1 VHTVLAGVRVIEVAE
16 WAMVPSAGAV
26 LADFGAEVIK
36 VEPVARGDSS
46 RALAVGGGSPAIDGV
61 SLVVEQANRG
71 KRSIGLDLKT
81 EDARAVLGELVR
93 SADVVLTSLLPR
105 LQEEFG
111 ITYEKLSTINPA
123 IILARA
129 SGLGRRGPDAA
140 RPGYD
145 STVYWARAGLG
156 YSLTPTASPDMPR
169 TRPGFGD
176 RAASMNMAFGVA
188 AALFRRERT
197 GEGGTVDVSLLGTAL
212 WQIANDIGYTQ
223 ATKVENSKRQERV
236 PNPLSYTYATAD
248 GRAIALGMLQSDR
261 FWPDLCARI
270 GRQDLVA
277 NPLFADSAKRT
288 ENSKE
293 CVAELEAAFGSQPLA
308 VWLERL
314 HGSAGP
320 WEVVQSVQEVLADE
334 QVRANHFL
342 RVPQGRDPQNVVVV
356 GAPVEFDEDYEY
368 ELQPA
373 PEHGANTEEILLEL
387 GKSWEEIIE
396 LKSRG
401 AVL

>member
-1 VHTVLAGVRVIEVAE
+1 MHTVLAGVRVIEVAE

-26 LADFGAEVIK
+26 LADCGADVIK

-46 RALAVGGGSPAIDGV
+46 RALSVGGGSPAIDGV

-81 EDARAVLGELVR
+81 EGGRAVLAELVV

-105 LQEEFG
+105 LQQEFG
-111 ITYEKLSTINPA
+111 ITYEKLREVNPS

-129 SGLGRRGPDAA
+129 TGLGRRGPDAA

-156 YSLTPTASPDMPR
+156 YSLTPHASPDMPR

-176 RAASMNMAFGVA
+176 RAASMNLAFGVV

-212 WQIANDIGYTQ
+212 WQIANDVGYTH
-223 ATKVENSKRQERV
+223 ATKVENSKRQERI

-248 GRAIALGMLQSDR
+248 SRAITLGMLQSDR

-270 GRQDLVA
+270 GRPDLVA
-277 NPLFADSAKRT
+277 NPLFADSVKRT
-288 ENSKE
+288 ENSKQ
-293 CVAELEAAFGSQPLA
+293 CVAELETTFGSQPLA
-308 VWLERL
+308 VWLQRL
-314 HGSAGP
+314 HGSDGP
-320 WEVVQSVQEVLADE
+320 WEVVQSVQEVLSDE
-334 QVRANHFL
+334 QVRANHYL
-342 RVPQGRDPQNVVVV
+342 RVPQGRNPDSVVVV
-356 GAPVEFDEDYEY
+356 SVPVEFDEDCDY

-387 GKSWEEIIE
+387 GRSWEEIIE
-396 LKSRG
+396 LKSQG